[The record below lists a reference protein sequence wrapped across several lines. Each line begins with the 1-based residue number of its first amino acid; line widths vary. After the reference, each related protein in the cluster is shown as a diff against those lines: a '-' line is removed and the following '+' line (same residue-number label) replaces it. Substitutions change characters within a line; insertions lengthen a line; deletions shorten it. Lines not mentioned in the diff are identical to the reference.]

1 MKSLILAFFL
11 LNFCNI
17 LAQDANT
24 LMGIPRVPNIAS
36 ITNATIANRGNI
48 VYNEDDDQIYRY
60 DGTTWIAIDGTDNQ
74 NAGEVPLV
82 VNVNVNGT
90 ETTNLETNVEEVI
103 QAIAPITSKAG
114 RVFYPPSIEIDVTSI
129 TQPGDPDET
138 IDLYQQYANQYDLSL
153 NSTTING
160 NVINYQTARSTSAPA
175 NIPLYA
181 ANELFYYVTFAD
193 ESVFNITGLS
203 DTGILS
209 YRVVGQ
215 PTDFN
220 TLINVVFVV
229 R

>member
-1 MKSLILAFFL
+1 MKSIILAFFL
-11 LNFCNI
+11 LNFCNT

-48 VYNEDDDQIYRY
+48 VYNEEDDQIYRY

-74 NAGEVPLV
+74 IASEVPLAT
-82 VNVNVNGT
+82 NVNVNGT
-90 ETTNLETNVEEVI
+90 EATGLETNVEEVI

>member
-1 MKSLILAFFL
+1 MKNIILAFCL
-11 LNFCNI
+11 LFFCNI

-74 NAGEVPLV
+74 NASEVPLAT
-82 VNVNVNGT
+82 NVNVNGT
-90 ETTNLETNVEEVI
+90 EATDLETNVEEVI

-114 RVFYPPSIEIDVTSI
+114 RVFYPPSIEIDVTTL
-129 TQPGDPDET
+129 TQPGAPDET
-138 IDLYQQYANQYDLSL
+138 VDLYQQYVNQYDLSV

-209 YRVVGQ
+209 YRIVGQ

-229 R
+229 K